1 MMITILLRNS
11 ATLWLMTRPEMMIS
25 MTAILLRM
33 STKCLLARAAELS
46 SKWYKGGIGTNVF
59 VKAWLCDKT
68 GKDKINFFKIG
79 RFSRLMMMLQ
89 SKKWPKTMYL
99 FRLVSSTKLN
109 S

>member
-1 MMITILLRNS
+1 
-11 ATLWLMTRPEMMIS
+11 MIS

-68 GKDKINFFKIG
+68 GKDKITVQMYRVQRN
-79 RFSRLMMMLQ
+79 
-89 SKKWPKTMYL
+89 SKL
-99 FRLVSSTKLN
+99 GSLCADQAGDVDLN
-109 S
+109 DGGLDPEEDGHEALA

>member
-1 MMITILLRNS
+1 MIQRNS

-33 STKCLLARAAELS
+33 STKCWLARAAELS

-68 GKDKINFFKIG
+68 GKDKITVQMYRVQRNSKLGSLCGFF
-79 RFSRLMMMLQ
+79 L
-89 SKKWPKTMYL
+89 L
-99 FRLVSSTKLN
+99 FFILFCFF
-109 S
+109 